1 MLLWREG
8 KLFMNKIDLTLY
20 VVTDR
25 DILKGRD
32 LCKSIEESI
41 KGGATVVQLREK
53 DISSLDF
60 YKIAMEVK
68 EVTSKYNVPLIIN
81 DRLDIALAC
90 DADGLH
96 IGQGD
101 LPLEIAR
108 KLLGQD
114 KIIGVSVRT
123 VEEGLKAKETG
134 ADYLGVGA
142 IYPTGSKDD
151 ATLIGIGRLKQIKE
165 NVNLPIV
172 AIGGISKNN
181 CREVIRA
188 GADGIAVISAVFGQE
203 DILKASKEL
212 KSLVKCN

>member
-1 MLLWREG
+1 
-8 KLFMNKIDLTLY
+8 MNKIDLTLY

-25 DILKGRD
+25 GILKGRN
-32 LCKSIEESI
+32 LCTSIEEAI

-53 DISSLDF
+53 DVSSLDF

-101 LPLEIAR
+101 LPLEIVR
-108 KLLGQD
+108 KIFGQD

-123 VEEGLKAKETG
+123 VEEGLKAKENG

-151 ATLIGIGRLKQIKE
+151 ATLIGIERLKEIKE
-165 NVNLPIV
+165 KIKLPIV

-181 CREVIRA
+181 CSEVIRA
-188 GADGIAVISAVFGQE
+188 GADGIAVISAVFGKE

>member
-1 MLLWREG
+1 
-8 KLFMNKIDLTLY
+8 MNKIDLTLY

-32 LCKSIEESI
+32 LCESIEESI

-101 LPLEIAR
+101 LPLEITR

-123 VEEGLKAKETG
+123 VEEGLKAEENG

-151 ATLIGIGRLKQIKE
+151 ATLIGIERLKQIKE

-181 CREVIRA
+181 CGEVITA
-188 GADGIAVISAVFGQE
+188 GADGIAIISAVFGEE

>member
-1 MLLWREG
+1 
-8 KLFMNKIDLTLY
+8 MNKIDLTLY

-25 DILKGRD
+25 GILKGRD
-32 LCKSIEESI
+32 LCASIEEAI

-53 DISSLDF
+53 DVSSLEF
-60 YKIAMEVK
+60 YKIAIEVK

-90 DADGLH
+90 NADGLH

-101 LPLEIAR
+101 LPLETVR
-108 KLLGQD
+108 KIFGQD

-123 VEEGLKAKETG
+123 VEEGLKAKENG

-151 ATLIGIGRLKQIKE
+151 ATLIGIERLKEIKE
-165 NVNLPIV
+165 KIKLPIV

-181 CREVIRA
+181 CSEVIRA
-188 GADGIAVISAVFGQE
+188 GADGVAVISAVFGKE